1 MTACAHDLARILPF
15 SAGIRPGRAREETNL
30 PRGNVFRILGILV
43 IVAIT
48 GTVLYFYP
56 MQLGLD
62 LQGGVH
68 IVLEARDTETGRVT
82 DEAMTGAISIIE
94 RRINALGVAEP
105 TIQRQG
111 ARRIVVELPGVTD
124 HQQAIDVI
132 GQTAILEIQDPFGR
146 TQLTGADLK
155 DARLGLDQFGRPS
168 IDIEFTPAG
177 AEKFARLTTLH
188 QGDVIPH
195 LLDGE
200 VLVAPVVNEPI
211 TSGSGQITGS
221 FTHEEARNIAIQLK
235 HGALPVAL
243 EVESMSNVGAILGKD
258 SVERSLR
265 AGIIGFVLVVMYML
279 VYYRL
284 PGGLADLALGV
295 YVVLVLALLAGLGAT
310 LTLPGIAGFILSI
323 GMAVDANVLIF
334 ERIKDELR
342 SGKRIRAAIRSGFNR
357 AIVAIFDANLTT
369 LITVAVLFYFGT
381 GAVRGFAVTLGLGII
396 ASMFTAIVVT
406 RWLLAAAVDAN
417 PARAAN
423 YFGVGEAA

>member
-1 MTACAHDLARILPF
+1 M
-15 SAGIRPGRAREETNL
+15 S
-30 PRGNVFRILGILV
+30 RGNILRVFGILA
-43 IVAIT
+43 IAAIAGVA
-48 GTVLYFYP
+48 LYFYP

-68 IVLEARDTETGRVT
+68 IVLEARDGEVT
-82 DEAMTGAISIIE
+82 DEAMQGAISIIE

-132 GQTAILEIQDPFGR
+132 GQTAVLEIKDPFGR
-146 TQLTGADLK
+146 TVLTGADLR
-155 DARLGLDQFGRPS
+155 DARLSRDQFGRPA
-168 IDIEFTPAG
+168 IDIEFTPEG
-177 AEKFARLTTLH
+177 AQKFADLTTRYV
-188 QGDVIPH
+188 GEVIPH

-200 VLVAPVVNEPI
+200 VLLAPVVNSPI
-211 TSGSGQITGS
+211 TGGIGTITGN
-221 FTHEEARNIAIQLK
+221 FTNDEARNLAIQLK

-243 EVESMSNVGAILGKD
+243 EVESLSNVGAILGKE
-258 SVERSLR
+258 SVESSLR
-265 AGIIGFVLVVMYML
+265 AGIIGLVLVVLYML
-279 VYYRL
+279 AYYRL
-284 PGGLADLALGV
+284 PGFLADMALGI

-323 GMAVDANVLIF
+323 GLAVDANVLIF

-342 SGKRIRAAIRSGFNR
+342 AGKRIRAAVRSGFQR
-357 AIVAIFDANLTT
+357 AVIAILDANLTS

-381 GAVRGFAVTLGLGII
+381 GAVRGFAVTLGLGIL

-406 RWLLAAAVDAN
+406 RWLLNVAIESN
-417 PARAAN
+417 PNKASG
-423 YFGVGEAA
+423 YFGIKEAAS